1 MEKHQF
7 NLLVTRFNSLQ
18 LAEVNVLSSLSKS
31 YPYSQ
36 VLHVLTARGHHDLN
50 LEGKEKW
57 LEESAVYST
66 DRSMLRWAMAT
77 PRVEIDPNDQAASV
91 TSGTDQPIAQANDS
105 NARNLRLEIQILPN
119 QIEDAFYVQ
128 VAKDLADL
136 QQSKNR
142 FEAMITK
149 LESTRYHA
157 IDPVGLEE
165 SLIKQ
170 LEQHAKKRV
179 KVDAKQKEQAEII
192 EKFVKTQ
199 PIIPKP
205 KSASTA
211 HVDLTEKSAVL
222 SKEVIS
228 ETLVDLLVKQG
239 KKDRAIEM
247 LKKLIWKFPQKKT
260 YFAARILELKK

>member
-7 NLLVTRFNSLQ
+7 NLLVTRFNSLRQ
-18 LAEVNVLSSLSKS
+18 AEVNVVSGLLKS

-36 VLHVLTARGHHDLN
+36 VLHVLSARGCHDLN

-66 DRSMLRWAMAT
+66 DRSVLRWAMTAL
-77 PRVEIDPNDQAASV
+77 RVEIDPSDPVDSIP
-91 TSGTDQPIAQANDS
+91 SGVSQPTTIINDS
-105 NARNLRLEIQILPN
+105 SSNNLKLELQIVPD
-119 QIEDAFYVQ
+119 QIEERFYEQ
-128 VAKDLADL
+128 VAQDLADL
-136 QQSKNR
+136 QQSKKR
-142 FEAMITK
+142 FEAMIAK
-149 LESTRYHA
+149 LESTTYHA
-157 IDPVGLEE
+157 IDPVNLEE
-165 SLIKQ
+165 SLIKE

-179 KVDAKQKEQAEII
+179 KIDAKQKEQAEII

-205 KSASTA
+205 KSAPSTQ
-211 HVDLTEKSAVL
+211 VDLTEKSAVL

-260 YFAARILELKK
+260 YFAARIQELKK